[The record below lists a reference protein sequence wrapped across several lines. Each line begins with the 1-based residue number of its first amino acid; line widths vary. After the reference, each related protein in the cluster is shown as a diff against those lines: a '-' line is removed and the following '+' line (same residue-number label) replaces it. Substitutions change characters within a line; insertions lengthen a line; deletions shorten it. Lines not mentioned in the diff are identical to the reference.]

1 MIDKVHAAVAV
12 GDCEAGQVANVLVD
26 QLPAR
31 QGQRKRVRE
40 REDVLGESARHGS
53 VAVKLGTDLTHEAAV
68 LREALRQ
75 VRPEA
80 LESLQLQAGTV
91 PSVAS
96 LRAKADALRAQIAES
111 SHTFEQ
117 HIGATPLTAV
127 AMSSDC
133 NPLHD
138 LSAVADYASK
148 ASPRAAMTG

>member
-1 MIDKVHAAVAV
+1 MKPRMRLEVQHRIATGGSPDGYPSKLDFTLVAIAFLLLHTL
-12 GDCEAGQVANVLVD
+12 CLRLLHSCFSPQPTP
-26 QLPAR
+26 Q
-31 QGQRKRVRE
+31 
-40 REDVLGESARHGS
+40 S
-53 VAVKLGTDLTHEAAV
+53 V
-68 LREALRQ
+68 
-75 VRPEA
+75 P

-111 SHTFEQ
+111 SQTFEQ

>member
-1 MIDKVHAAVAV
+1 MARDYDAA
-12 GDCEAGQVANVLVD
+12 C
-26 QLPAR
+26 
-31 QGQRKRVRE
+31 
-40 REDVLGESARHGS
+40 SAC
-53 VAVKLGTDLTHEAAV
+53 AATRPTPL

-111 SHTFEQ
+111 SQTFEQ

-148 ASPRAAMTG
+148 ASPRAATTG